1 MILPDCWTSSS
12 VTICKTLS
20 QHPKGKF
27 TIVAYVKSNLK
38 LLKAAT
44 WNKNI
49 FIQCFKEM

>member
-38 LLKAAT
+38 LESSNLEQ
-44 WNKNI
+44 
-49 FIQCFKEM
+49 FFLIQCFKEM